1 MTRYRLTTVLAV
13 LCAAA
18 PLYFGLNFLFAP
30 GIAPTGFGIEP
41 WPTGNAD
48 GYFIV
53 KGVRDL
59 AVAAVTFLLLGLG
72 QRRVLGWAVLI
83 NALIPAGDA
92 LAVVTHGGSV
102 ATALIVHVSA
112 MTIVL
117 LTAAL
122 LLTERP
128 RSTEPVSASLPAR
141 GRATHALVGS

>member
-1 MTRYRLTTVLAV
+1 MTKYRLTTLLAV
-13 LCAAA
+13 LCAVA

-30 GIAPTGFGIEP
+30 GVAPTGFGIEP

-72 QRRVLGWAVLI
+72 QRRVLGWVVLI
-83 NALIPAGDA
+83 NAFIPAGDA

-102 ATALIVHVSA
+102 ATALIVHISA
-112 MTIVL
+112 MTVVL
-117 LTAAL
+117 ATAAL

-128 RSTEPVSASLPAR
+128 QTTESAATKQQAR
-141 GRATHALVGS
+141 PRATASRVGV

>member
-1 MTRYRLTTVLAV
+1 MTKYRLTTLLAV

-30 GIAPTGFGIEP
+30 GIAPAGFGIEP

-59 AVAAVTFLLLGLG
+59 AIAAVTFLLLGLG
-72 QRRVLGWAVLI
+72 QRRVLGWVVLI
-83 NALIPAGDA
+83 IAFIPAGDA

-102 ATALIVHVSA
+102 ATALIVHISA
-112 MTIVL
+112 MTVVL
-117 LTAAL
+117 VTAAL

-128 RSTEPVSASLPAR
+128 QTTESAATKRQAR
-141 GRATHALVGS
+141 PRVMASRVGA

>member
-72 QRRVLGWAVLI
+72 QRRVLGWVVLI

-128 RSTEPVSASLPAR
+128 QNTEPVSASLPAR
-141 GRATHALVGS
+141 GRATRALVGS